1 MPVGWR
7 RKPGS
12 DVTARRDAVT
22 TGVILARLD
31 SVVDRLE
38 GVYEQLSAA
47 VEQLPPTPKKEDD
60 GG

>member
-1 MPVGWR
+1 MSDVWPR
-7 RKPGS
+7 RKPDR

-38 GVYEQLSAA
+38 GVYQQLAA
-47 VEQLPPTPKKEDD
+47 KQRPAPDSREIDR
-60 GG
+60 G

>member
-1 MPVGWR
+1 VTDVGWR
-7 RKPGS
+7 RKPSS

-38 GVYEQLSAA
+38 GVYQQMAAA
-47 VEQLPPTPKKEDD
+47 VEQLPPPKEDER
-60 GG
+60 G